1 MKKIILGFISLF
13 ILLMSISLP
22 ICNNKNNEISNC
34 YMNAEEPDLEDVD
47 YI

>member
-1 MKKIILGFISLF
+1 MKRFFLGFISLF

-22 ICNNKNNEISNC
+22 IYNNENNEISNC
-34 YMNAEEPDLEDVD
+34 YMNAEEPDLGDVD